1 LAMSSKT
8 SSTKMSTSWQ
18 KSLTW
23 SHGKF
28 IPNDRFNT
36 FQQDNFKANDV
47 RSMILKCIST
57 DWIVKD
63 VCFTTF

>member
-23 SHGKF
+23 SHGNALTHF
-28 IPNDRFNT
+28 NDTNRHG
-36 FQQDNFKANDV
+36 NFLANDV